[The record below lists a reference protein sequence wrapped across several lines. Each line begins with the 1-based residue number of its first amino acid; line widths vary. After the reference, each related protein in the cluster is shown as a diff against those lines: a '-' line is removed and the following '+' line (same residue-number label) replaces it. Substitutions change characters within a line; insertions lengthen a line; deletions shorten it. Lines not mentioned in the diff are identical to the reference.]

1 MTLGKGNE
9 HLIVN
14 QFLINKS
21 SSFTQRHRV
30 SDNMLLVKHSQLVS
44 GGFVGLA
51 WHFAHHQYLLQGFLD
66 VLVHLPLKVQDRR
79 SVSQLTKNI
88 ENNC

>member
-21 SSFTQRHRV
+21 SSFIQRHRV
-30 SDNMLLVKHSQLVS
+30 SDNMLLVKHSLLVS

-51 WHFAHHQYLLQGFLD
+51 WHLAHHQDLLQGFLD
-66 VLVHLPLKVQDRR
+66 VLVHLALKVQDRR
-79 SVSQLTKNI
+79 SVSQLTKNK